1 MVKLNIDK
9 EKLEEICRRYGVNF
23 LGVFGSVV
31 RGDDQPGSDMDFLV
45 RFAPDSNTSLMG
57 MVRMEAELE
66 QLLGRKIDLVT
77 KDFLSKYFREDVLK
91 ETQPVYGQA

>member
-1 MVKLNIDK
+1 MAKLTFDK
-9 EKLEEICRRYGVNF
+9 EKLGEICRKYDVNF
-23 LGVFGSVV
+23 LGVFGSVA
-31 RGDDQPGSDMDFLV
+31 RGDDRPTSDVDVLV
-45 RFAPDSNTSLMG
+45 RFDPDSKTSLMG

-66 QLLGRKIDLVT
+66 QLMGRKIDLVT